1 MTPNSEQIIET
12 ILHLPA
18 FEQKRVLDW
27 LEEHRPAIDEK
38 ISEEEL
44 EAEVDRRLSER
55 GILKEVPAGI
65 TDDDEDDF
73 EPIEIEGEPLS
84 ETIIRERR

>member
-12 ILHLPA
+12 LQHLPA
-18 FEQKRVLDW
+18 FEQKKVLDW
-27 LEEHRPAIDEK
+27 LEEHKPTVDEK

-44 EAEVDRRLSER
+44 EAEVDRMLLER
-55 GILKEVPAGI
+55 GILKEIPAGI
-65 TDDDEDDF
+65 TDDEDDF